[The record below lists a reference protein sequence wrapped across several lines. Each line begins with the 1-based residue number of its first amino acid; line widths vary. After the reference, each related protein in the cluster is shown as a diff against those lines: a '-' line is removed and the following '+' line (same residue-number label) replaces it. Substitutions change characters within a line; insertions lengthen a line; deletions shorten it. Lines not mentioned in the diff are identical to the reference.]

1 MLDLQTENKYFSE
14 GAKYVAGLDEAGRG
28 PLAGPVVAACVVID
42 KNFKIDSPELE
53 MVADSKKLSAKKRE
67 KLFSVIKE
75 KALSVTIS
83 VISNESIDQIN
94 ILRAS
99 LLAMKKAIF
108 KSKHLPDI
116 VLVDGNQKIANLD
129 IKQETIIDGD
139 AKVWLIAA
147 ASIIAKVSRDFLMT
161 EADALY
167 PDYGFA
173 KHKGYGTTYHREQIM
188 KLGPCPIH
196 RKSFEPIKS
205 LIK

>member
-1 MLDLQTENKYFSE
+1 MLDLATENKYFNE
-14 GAKYVAGLDEAGRG
+14 GCKYIAGLDEAGRG
-28 PLAGPVVAACVVID
+28 PLAGPVVAACVIID

-67 KLFSVIKE
+67 KLFAIIKE
-75 KALSVTIS
+75 KATSVTIS
-83 VISNESIDQIN
+83 VISSESIDKIN
-94 ILRAS
+94 ILKAS
-99 LLAMKKAIF
+99 LLAMKKSIF
-108 KSKHLPDI
+108 KSQYLPEI
-116 VLVDGNQKIANLD
+116 VLVDGNQKIPNLD
-129 IKQETIIDGD
+129 IKQEAIIDGD

-161 EADALY
+161 EADLLY
-167 PDYGFA
+167 PEYGFA
-173 KHKGYGTTYHREQIM
+173 KHKGYGTAHHREQII